1 MMLDVKKLQQRLGVT
16 VDGVPG
22 RGTLAA
28 LFAAAGA
35 APAVAA
41 ELGLAA
47 NVHFR
52 SYGLV
57 ANGLRLAHFMAQCA
71 HESGG
76 FRFNREVWGPTAAQR
91 AYEGSAKLGNDRPGD
106 GKRYLGRGPG
116 QLTGRANYRLY
127 GRRLGIDFESH
138 PELLEAWSLGLLAFC
153 AYWDACSLNAW
164 ADRDD
169 LKAVSNGINRGDPL
183 SSRAPNGWADRQARF
198 GRMKALIL

>member
-1 MMLDVKKLQQRLGVT
+1 MLDVRKLQQRLGVE
-16 VDGVPG
+16 VDGALGPG
-22 RGTLAA
+22 TFAA
-28 LFAAAGA
+28 LFAASGA
-35 APAVAA
+35 APPVAA

-52 SYGLV
+52 SYRIL
-57 ANGLRLAHFMAQCA
+57 ANGLRLAHFLAQCA

-76 FRFNREVWGPTAAQR
+76 FRHAREVWGPTAAQR

-127 GRRLGIDFESH
+127 GRKLGIDLERH

-153 AYWDACSLNAW
+153 AYWDACGLNAW

-169 LKAVSNGINRGDPL
+169 LRVVSNGINRGDPL
-183 SSRAPNGWADRQARF
+183 SAKEPNGWADRQARHAA
-198 GRMKALIL
+198 MKALIL